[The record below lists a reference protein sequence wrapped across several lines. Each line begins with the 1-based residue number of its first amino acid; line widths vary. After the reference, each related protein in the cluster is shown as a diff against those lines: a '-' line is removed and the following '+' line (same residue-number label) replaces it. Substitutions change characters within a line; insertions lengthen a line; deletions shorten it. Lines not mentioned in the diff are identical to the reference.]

1 MHPAPARP
9 PRDATTFDV
18 HEAAE
23 RLHSRL
29 DAAPRPQAPERNP
42 FEFAAPPAPRVTG
55 AASLATAAPVEP
67 VGLPAPPFVLT
78 GIAENKKDDA
88 TERTAI
94 LSGNNQVYFAKS
106 GDRLIGLYD
115 VVGVGADAIELREV
129 ASGQTVRLGLH

>member
-1 MHPAPARP
+1 MHSANAPP

-42 FEFAAPPAPRVTG
+42 FEFAAPSAPRVT
-55 AASLATAAPVEP
+55 AASMPTAAPLEP
-67 VGLPAPPFVLT
+67 VGLPAPPFVLS

-94 LSGNNQVYFAKS
+94 LSGSNQIYFAKA
-106 GDRLIGLYD
+106 GDRVIGLYD
-115 VVGVGADAIELREV
+115 VVAVGVDAIELREL
-129 ASGQTVRLGLH
+129 ASGQIVRLGLH